1 MHFNFSDVLFFLAVF
16 FIAVAIFAFL
26 MELLNVPFPV
36 FKRRYELKTS
46 YVNLCREVINYTSN
60 HLVNLGIKKYPSF
73 EIKYFKSKKMHARYD
88 SSTKKVIVYLK
99 NHQLGDNKLDVI
111 ELVDSILHEVRHY
124 QQHQTNK
131 NYFDI
136 INYKKYG
143 YTNAP
148 AEIDARKYA
157 KDNSAICI
165 QYLFDK
171 NIIDFMA

>member
-36 FKRRYELKTS
+36 FKRKYELKTS

-88 SSTKKVIVYLK
+88 SSTNKVIVYFCYR
-99 NHQLGDNKLDVI
+99 I
-111 ELVDSILHEVRHY
+111 
-124 QQHQTNK
+124 
-131 NYFDI
+131 
-136 INYKKYG
+136 
-143 YTNAP
+143 A
-148 AEIDARKYA
+148 A
-157 KDNSAICI
+157 
-165 QYLFDK
+165 
-171 NIIDFMA
+171 

>member
-1 MHFNFSDVLFFLAVF
+1 
-16 FIAVAIFAFL
+16 
-26 MELLNVPFPV
+26 
-36 FKRRYELKTS
+36 
-46 YVNLCREVINYTSN
+46 
-60 HLVNLGIKKYPSF
+60 
-73 EIKYFKSKKMHARYD
+73 MHARYD
-88 SSTKKVIVYLK
+88 SSSKKVIIYLK
-99 NHQLGDNKLDVI
+99 NHQLGDKKLDVF

-171 NIIDFMA
+171 KIIGF